1 MRAVA
6 AFGHRS
12 LLLHRRRD
20 QGTPCLQRLSSRV
33 RVDGGPDA
41 PCVKYERGSGFLDG
55 LRNSKLHRTVLRIPI
70 TRTAASPLDGQ
81 KPRGARRRSQNS
93 DCDSGRGLAF
103 RQVGQAP
110 DRRDFGH
117 VISINL
123 PHQGSRI
130 FNASKKSNPCG
141 RAVYIQQRNTP
152 ARVRYDTTPSEARPH
167 RMGHRHRDRSTE
179 AERSR
184 K

>member
-1 MRAVA
+1 M
-6 AFGHRS
+6 
-12 LLLHRRRD
+12 
-20 QGTPCLQRLSSRV
+20 
-33 RVDGGPDA
+33 
-41 PCVKYERGSGFLDG
+41 KYERGSGFLDG

-117 VISINL
+117 VISIC
-123 PHQGSRI
+123 RI
-130 FNASKKSNPCG
+130 KVAASLTRLKKAIRVDVRCTYSNAIHPLAYG
-141 RAVYIQQRNTP
+141 
-152 ARVRYDTTPSEARPH
+152 TTPRQAKHGPTAWATGTATDRQRRSEAGNKRK
-167 RMGHRHRDRSTE
+167 RRNRHPNRSGDNDGVEAAEAGRDP
-179 AERSR
+179 
-184 K
+184 

>member
-1 MRAVA
+1 M
-6 AFGHRS
+6 
-12 LLLHRRRD
+12 
-20 QGTPCLQRLSSRV
+20 
-33 RVDGGPDA
+33 
-41 PCVKYERGSGFLDG
+41 KYERGSGFLDG

-103 RQVGQAP
+103 HQVGQAP

-123 PHQGSRI
+123 PHQGSLI
-130 FNASKKSNPCG
+130 FNASKKAIRVDVRCTYSNAIHPLAYG
-141 RAVYIQQRNTP
+141 
-152 ARVRYDTTPSEARPH
+152 TTPRQAKHGPTAWATGTATDRQRRSEAGNKRK
-167 RMGHRHRDRSTE
+167 RRNRHPNRSGDNDGVEAAEAGRDP
-179 AERSR
+179 
-184 K
+184 